1 MSRPYVSATAE
12 TGCTISGPPNILVKL
27 FEAKVLPKNR
37 RVNIEVRA
45 PYHAEHLYP
54 DSDLEAI
61 LERSPTE
68 TFGSIHGRIPI
79 ATSRSGEFLPDT
91 SFKDLIKEALVDILQ
106 KPLRLDLLAE
116 GLTKSL
122 IQDDQAHFLIL
133 PIATTTSQIFV
144 TAFARRGF
152 TNVTVDKSMERTK
165 QSIEPDLAN
174 GDIGRSKLA
183 IVGFSGR
190 FPEAQDSDAF
200 WQILREG
207 RDVSSK
213 TPLTRWNIDTHVDP
227 TGKQKNTSGTPYG
240 CYLQDPGLFDA
251 RFFGMSPREAPQVD
265 PAQRLALL
273 TTYEAM
279 ENAGMVP
286 DATPSTQRDRVGVFF
301 GTTSNDW
308 GETNSSQDID
318 TYYIPGSCRAF
329 IPGRQNYFFRFSGP
343 SYSVDTACSSS
354 LAAMHIACNALLRGD
369 IDVAISGGTN
379 VMTNPGNSFPKCNVN
394 NIEGR

>member
-12 TGCTISGPPNILVKL
+12 TGSTISGPPNVLVKL
-27 FEAKVLPKNR
+27 FEAKVLPKNI
-37 RVNIEVRA
+37 NIEVRA

-61 LERSPTE
+61 LEKIPSKTAK
-68 TFGSIHGRIPI
+68 SSSGRIPI
-79 ATSRSGEFLPDT
+79 ATSRSGEFILAT
-91 SFKDLIKEALVDILQ
+91 SFQDLMREALVDILQ

-116 GLTKSL
+116 GLIKSL
-122 IQDDQAHFLIL
+122 LRDRESPFLIL

-144 TAFARRGF
+144 TAFARGGLAD
-152 TNVTVDKSMERTK
+152 VTVDKSMERTK
-165 QSIEPDLAN
+165 QSIEPDVTP

-190 FPEAQDSDAF
+190 FPDAKDSEAF

-207 RDVSSK
+207 RDVASE

-227 TGKQKNTSGTPYG
+227 TGTKKNTSGTPYG

-379 VMTNPGNSFPKCNVN
+379 VMTNPGKSCQQFTGQCNNPKSL
-394 NIEGR
+394 